1 MTAGPPQPRVAVFT
15 LGGTISMSGGSG
27 GAVLRLTGSELLDS
41 VPGLPGTGAAVEVHD
56 FCRVPSAALGIAD
69 VLELAAAIEAELA
82 AGAAGA
88 VVVQGTDTIEETSF
102 LLDLVHSGDAPV
114 VVTGAMRHAGLAGA
128 DGPANIL
135 ASIQAAASP
144 LLAGLGCVVVFA
156 DEIHAARYVRKM
168 HSTSITAFASPSA
181 GPLGHVIEGTVRLLA
196 RPVRRSAVPLAALR
210 PARAGAAVTAVPPPR
225 RADSGVRVGLVTM
238 CLGDDGEFVRAAAG
252 RLDGLVVA
260 GFGAG
265 HVPATLVPLLS
276 ELAARMPVVIAS
288 RTGAGT
294 VLADTYG
301 SAGSERDL
309 LSRGLISAGF
319 LDPIKAR
326 LLLHVLIAAGAD
338 SAAVRAAFRP
348 ASEY

>member
-1 MTAGPPQPRVAVFT
+1 
-15 LGGTISMSGGSG
+15 
-27 GAVLRLTGSELLDS
+27 

-156 DEIHAARYVRKM
+156 DEIHAARMCGKC
-168 HSTSITAFASPSA
+168 IPPASPRSPPRPRGRSGMSSRARSGCSPAPSA
-181 GPLGHVIEGTVRLLA
+181 GRLC
-196 RPVRRSAVPLAALR
+196 RWRRCDRRGPGLR
-210 PARAGAAVTAVPPPR
+210 
-225 RADSGVRVGLVTM
+225 
-238 CLGDDGEFVRAAAG
+238 
-252 RLDGLVVA
+252 
-260 GFGAG
+260 
-265 HVPATLVPLLS
+265 
-276 ELAARMPVVIAS
+276 
-288 RTGAGT
+288 
-294 VLADTYG
+294 
-301 SAGSERDL
+301 
-309 LSRGLISAGF
+309 
-319 LDPIKAR
+319 
-326 LLLHVLIAAGAD
+326 
-338 SAAVRAAFRP
+338 
-348 ASEY
+348 